1 LERVTAFAPGSAS
14 NLGPGFDCLGIAF
27 AGKGDTVTAS
37 PSPAP
42 GVRILSISDARI
54 PTDSDRNTA
63 SLAAAAVLRRCG
75 REAGPGMDLTIE
87 KGLPL
92 AGGMGGSAASA
103 VAGAVAANAL
113 LKARLAPLELLSC
126 ALEAEEAVSG
136 GRHADNVAPSLLG
149 GAILVVFPDGV
160 GAPEV
165 TPIPVKQGLSLV
177 LVTPAYQVETA
188 HARAVLPAD
197 VPRGTAVMQAAR
209 LAGLVLGLE
218 RGEADL
224 IRRNMFDAIA
234 EPARAALFPGY
245 PEARAAGLEAGAL
258 GVVVS
263 GAGPTVVAV
272 VPMPSATKVGEAMV
286 QAYRRMGLEAVSH
299 PAQIDR
305 AGARILP

>member
-1 LERVTAFAPGSAS
+1 MERVTAFAPGSAS

-27 AGKGDTVTAS
+27 TGKGDTVTAS

-42 GVRILSISDARI
+42 GVRVLSISDPRI
-54 PTDSDRNTA
+54 PTDADRNTA
-63 SLAAAAVLRRCG
+63 ALAASAVLRRCG
-75 REAGPGMDLTIE
+75 REAGMDLTIE

-103 VAGAVAANAL
+103 VAGAVAANTL
-113 LKARLAPLELLSC
+113 LKARLAPLELLAC

-149 GAILVVFPDGV
+149 GAILVAGVDGGGV
-160 GAPEV
+160 PEV
-165 TPIPVKQGLSLV
+165 ISIPVKQGLSLV

-188 HARAVLPAD
+188 RARAVLPSA
-197 VPRGTAVMQAAR
+197 VSRATAVSQAAR
-209 LAGLVLGLE
+209 LAGLVLGFE

-224 IRRNMFDAIA
+224 IRRNMMDAIA
-234 EPARAALFPGY
+234 EPARAELYRGY
-245 PEARAAGLEAGAL
+245 ADARAAGLEAGAL
-258 GVVVS
+258 GVAVS
-263 GAGPTVVAV
+263 GAGPTIVAV
-272 VPMPSATKVGEAMV
+272 VPMPSATRVGEAMV
-286 QAYRRMGLEAVSH
+286 QAYKRAGIDAVSH

>member
-27 AGKGDTVTAS
+27 TGKGDTVTAQ

-42 GVRILSISDARI
+42 GVRVLSISDARI
-54 PTDSDRNTA
+54 PTDAERNTA
-63 SLAAAAVLRRCG
+63 ALAAAAVLRRSG
-75 REAGPGMDLTIE
+75 RETGLDLTIE

-113 LKARLAPLELLSC
+113 LKARLAPLELLAC

-149 GAILVVFPDGV
+149 GAILVAGGDGS
-160 GAPEV
+160 GEPQV
-165 TPIPVKQGLSLV
+165 TAIPVKQGLSLV

-188 HARAVLPAD
+188 KARGVLPAE
-197 VPRGTAVMQAAR
+197 VPRGTAVTQSAR
-209 LAGLVLGLE
+209 LAGLVLGFE

-234 EPARAALFPGY
+234 EPARAALYPGY
-245 PEARAAGLEAGAL
+245 PEAAAAGLEAGAL
-258 GVVVS
+258 GVAVS
-263 GAGPTVVAV
+263 GAGPTIVAV

-286 QAYRRMGLEAVSH
+286 RGYKSVGIEAVSH

>member
-1 LERVTAFAPGSAS
+1 MERVTAFAPGSAS

-27 AGKGDTVTAS
+27 SGKGDTVTAS

-42 GVRILSISDARI
+42 GVRVLSISDPRI
-54 PTDSDRNTA
+54 PLDADRNTA
-63 SLAAAAVLRRCG
+63 SLAASAVLRRCG
-75 REAGPGMDLTIE
+75 RETGMDLTIE

-103 VAGAVAANAL
+103 VAGAVAANTL
-113 LKARLAPLELLSC
+113 LRARLAPLELLAC

-149 GAILVVFPDGV
+149 GAILVAAAEP
-160 GAPEV
+160 GAEPQV
-165 TPIPVKQGLSLV
+165 TTIPVKQGLSLV

-188 HARAVLPAD
+188 KARAVLPSE
-197 VPRGTAVMQAAR
+197 VPRATAVTQAAR
-209 LAGLVLGLE
+209 LAGLVLGFE

-234 EPARAALFPGY
+234 EPARAGLYPGY
-245 PEARAAGLEAGAL
+245 AEAAAAALEAGAY
-258 GVVVS
+258 GVAVS
-263 GAGPTVVAV
+263 GAGPTIVAV
-272 VPMPSATKVGEAMV
+272 VPMPSATRVGEAMV
-286 QAYRRMGLEAVSH
+286 RAYKSLGIEAVSH

>member
-1 LERVTAFAPGSAS
+1 VTAFAPGSAS

-27 AGKGDTVTAS
+27 TGKGDTVTAS

-42 GVRILSISDARI
+42 GVRVLSISDTRI
-54 PTDSDRNTA
+54 PTDADRNTA
-63 SLAAAAVLRRCG
+63 ALAAAAVLRRSG
-75 REAGPGMDLTIE
+75 REAGMDLTIE

-113 LKARLAPLELLSC
+113 LRARLAPLDLLAC

-149 GAILVVFPDGV
+149 GAILIAAAEA
-160 GAPEV
+160 GAEPQV
-165 TPIPVKQGLSLV
+165 TSIPVKQGMSLV
-177 LVTPAYQVETA
+177 LVTPMYQVETA
-188 HARAVLPAD
+188 KARAVLPREVA
-197 VPRGTAVMQAAR
+197 RGTAVTQAAR

-234 EPARAALFPGY
+234 EPAREPLYPGY
-245 PEARAAGLEAGAL
+245 REAAAAALEAGAL
-258 GVVVS
+258 GVAVS
-263 GAGPTVVAV
+263 GAGPTIVAIAL
-272 VPMPSATKVGEAMV
+272 MPSATKVGEAMV
-286 QAYRRMGLEAVSH
+286 RGYKGLGIEAVSH

>member
-1 LERVTAFAPGSAS
+1 MERVTAFAPGSAS

-27 AGKGDTVTAS
+27 TGKGDTVTAS
-37 PSPAP
+37 PAPAP
-42 GVRILSISDARI
+42 GVRILSISDTRI
-54 PTDSDRNTA
+54 PTDADRNTA

-75 REAGPGMDLTIE
+75 RESGPGMDLTIE

-113 LKARLAPLELLSC
+113 VRARLAPLDLLAC

-136 GRHADNVAPSLLG
+136 GRHADNVAPCLLG
-149 GAILVVFPDGV
+149 GAILVACADG
-160 GAPEV
+160 GAAEV
-165 TPIPVKQGLSLV
+165 TAIPVKQGLSLV

-188 HARAVLPAD
+188 RARAVLPAD
-197 VPRGTAVMQAAR
+197 VARGTAVTQAAR

-245 PEARAAGLEAGAL
+245 AEARTAGLEAGAL
-258 GVVVS
+258 GVAVS

-272 VPMPSATKVGEAMV
+272 VPMPSAAKVGEAMV
-286 QAYRRMGLEAVSH
+286 QAYRRAGLEAVSH

-305 AGARILP
+305 SGARILP

>member
-1 LERVTAFAPGSAS
+1 VLH
-14 NLGPGFDCLGIAF
+14 
-27 AGKGDTVTAS
+27 
-37 PSPAP
+37 
-42 GVRILSISDARI
+42 ISDPRI
-54 PTDSDRNTA
+54 PTEADRNTA
-63 SLAAAAVLRRCG
+63 SLAAAAVLRRTG
-75 REAGPGMDLTIE
+75 REAGLDLTIE

-113 LKARLAPLELLSC
+113 LKARLAPLELLAC

-149 GAILVVFPDGV
+149 GAILVAGAHDG
-160 GAPEV
+160 GEPHV
-165 TPIPVKQGLSLV
+165 TSIPVKQGLSLV
-177 LVTPAYQVETA
+177 LVTPAYQVATA
-188 HARAVLPAD
+188 EARGVLPRE
-197 VPRGTAVMQAAR
+197 VPRGTAVTQAAR
-209 LAGLVLGLE
+209 LAGLVLGFE

-224 IRRNMFDAIA
+224 IRHNMYDAIA
-234 EPARAALFPGY
+234 EPARAALYPGY
-245 PEARAAGLEAGAL
+245 REAAAGALEAGAL
-258 GVVVS
+258 GVAVS

-286 QAYRRMGLEAVSH
+286 RGYRSVGIEAVSH

>member
-27 AGKGDTVTAS
+27 TGKGDTVTAS

-42 GVRILSISDARI
+42 GVRVLSISDPRI
-54 PTDSDRNTA
+54 PTDADRNTA
-63 SLAAAAVLRRCG
+63 ALAASAVLRRCG
-75 REAGPGMDLTIE
+75 REAGMDLTIE

-103 VAGAVAANAL
+103 VAGAVAANTL
-113 LKARLAPLELLSC
+113 LKARLAPLELLAC

-149 GAILVVFPDGV
+149 GAILVAGVDG
-160 GAPEV
+160 GMPEV
-165 TPIPVKQGLSLV
+165 ISIPVKQGLSLV

-188 HARAVLPAD
+188 RARAVLPSEVA
-197 VPRGTAVMQAAR
+197 RATAVSQAAR
-209 LAGLVLGLE
+209 LAGLVLGFE

-224 IRRNMFDAIA
+224 IRRNMVDAIA
-234 EPARAALFPGY
+234 EPARAELYPGY
-245 PEARAAGLEAGAL
+245 AEARVAGLEAGAL
-258 GVVVS
+258 GVAVS
-263 GAGPTVVAV
+263 GAGPTIVAV
-272 VPMPSATKVGEAMV
+272 VPMPSATRVGEAMV
-286 QAYRRMGLEAVSH
+286 QAYKRAGIEAVSH

-305 AGARILP
+305 AGARILN

>member
-27 AGKGDTVTAS
+27 TGKGDTVTAS

-42 GVRILSISDARI
+42 GVRVLSISDTRI
-54 PTDSDRNTA
+54 PTDPDRNTA
-63 SLAAAAVLRRCG
+63 ALAAAAVLRRTG
-75 REAGPGMDLTIE
+75 REAGMDLTIE

-113 LKARLAPLELLSC
+113 LKARLPPLELLAC

-149 GAILVVFPDGV
+149 GAILVA
-160 GAPEV
+160 GAHAGAEPQV
-165 TPIPVKQGLSLV
+165 TAIPVKQGLSLV

-188 HARAVLPAD
+188 QARAVLPREVDRA
-197 VPRGTAVMQAAR
+197 TAVTQAAR
-209 LAGLVLGLE
+209 LAGLVLGFE
-218 RGEADL
+218 RGESDL
-224 IRRNMFDAIA
+224 IRRNMHDAIA
-234 EPARAALFPGY
+234 EPARAALYPGY
-245 PEARAAGLEAGAL
+245 AEAAAAALDAGAL
-258 GVVVS
+258 GVAVS
-263 GAGPTVVAV
+263 GAGPTVVAI
-272 VPMPSATKVGEAMV
+272 VPMPSATKVAEAMV
-286 QAYRRMGLEAVSH
+286 RGYRSVGIEAVSH

>member
-1 LERVTAFAPGSAS
+1 MLRVTAFAPGSAS

-27 AGKGDTVTAS
+27 TGKGDTVTAS

-42 GVRILSISDARI
+42 GVRVLSISDTRI
-54 PTDSDRNTA
+54 PTDAHRNTA
-63 SLAAAAVLRRCG
+63 ALAASAVLRRCG
-75 REAGPGMDLTIE
+75 REAGLDLTIE

-103 VAGAVAANAL
+103 VAGAVAANTL
-113 LKARLAPLELLSC
+113 LKARLAPLELLAC

-149 GAILVVFPDGV
+149 GAILVTGADGT
-160 GAPEV
+160 GEPQV
-165 TPIPVKQGLSLV
+165 TAIPVKQGLSLV

-188 HARAVLPAD
+188 QARGVLPSEVSRA
-197 VPRGTAVMQAAR
+197 TAVIQAAR
-209 LAGLVLGLE
+209 LAGLVLGFE

-234 EPARAALFPGY
+234 EPARAALYPGY
-245 PEARAAGLEAGAL
+245 AEAAAAGLEAGAL
-258 GVVVS
+258 GVAVS
-263 GAGPTVVAV
+263 GAGPTIVAI

-286 QAYRRMGLEAVSH
+286 RGYNSLGIEAVSH

>member
-1 LERVTAFAPGSAS
+1 MTAFAPGSAS

-27 AGKGDTVTAS
+27 TGKGDTVTAS

-42 GVRILSISDARI
+42 GVRVLSISDARI
-54 PTDSDRNTA
+54 PTDADRNTA
-63 SLAAAAVLRRCG
+63 ALAAAAVLRRSG
-75 REAGPGMDLTIE
+75 REAGMDLTIE

-113 LKARLAPLELLSC
+113 LRARLAPLDLLAC
-126 ALEAEEAVSG
+126 ALEAEEVVSG

-149 GAILVVFPDGV
+149 GAILIAAAEGGEPQ
-160 GAPEV
+160 V
-165 TPIPVKQGLSLV
+165 TSIPVKQGLSLV
-177 LVTPAYQVETA
+177 LVTPVYQVETA
-188 HARAVLPAD
+188 RARAVLPHE
-197 VPRGTAVMQAAR
+197 VPRGTAVTQAAR

-234 EPARAALFPGY
+234 EPARAPLYPGY
-245 PEARAAGLEAGAL
+245 REAAAAGLEAGAL
-258 GVVVS
+258 GVAVS
-263 GAGPTVVAV
+263 GAGPTIVAIAS
-272 VPMPSATKVGEAMV
+272 MPSATKVGEAMV
-286 QAYRRMGLEAVSH
+286 RGYKSAGIEAVSH

>member
-27 AGKGDTVTAS
+27 TGKGDTVTAS

-42 GVRILSISDARI
+42 GVRVLSISDTRI
-54 PTDSDRNTA
+54 PTDADRNTA
-63 SLAAAAVLRRCG
+63 ALAAAAVLRRCG
-75 REAGPGMDLTIE
+75 REAGMDLTIE

-103 VAGAVAANAL
+103 VAGAMAANTL
-113 LKARLAPLELLSC
+113 LKARLAPLELLAC

-136 GRHADNVAPSLLG
+136 GRHADNVAPCLLG
-149 GAILVVFPDGV
+149 GAILVADAEGGGEPQ
-160 GAPEV
+160 V
-165 TPIPVKQGLSLV
+165 TSIPVKQGLSLV

-188 HARAVLPAD
+188 RARAVLPRD
-197 VPRGTAVMQAAR
+197 VPRAIAVTQSAR
-209 LAGLVLGLE
+209 LAGLVLGFE

-234 EPARAALFPGY
+234 EPARAELYPGY
-245 PEARAAGLEAGAL
+245 KEAAAAGLAAGAL
-258 GVVVS
+258 GVAVS
-263 GAGPTVVAV
+263 GAGPTVVAI

-286 QAYRRMGLEAVSH
+286 GGYRSLGIDAVSH

>member
-1 LERVTAFAPGSAS
+1 LERITAFAPGSAS

-27 AGKGDTVTAS
+27 TGKGDTVTAS
-37 PSPAP
+37 PSPAH
-42 GVRILSISDARI
+42 GVRVLSISDARI
-54 PTDSDRNTA
+54 TTDAARNTA
-63 SLAAAAVLRRCG
+63 ALAAAAVLRRSG
-75 REAGPGMDLTIE
+75 REAGMDLTIE

-113 LKARLAPLELLSC
+113 LRARLAPLELLTC

-136 GRHADNVAPSLLG
+136 GRHADNVAPCLLG
-149 GAILVVFPDGV
+149 GAILVTRAEAGV
-160 GAPEV
+160 EPQV
-165 TPIPVKQGLSLV
+165 TSIPVKQGLSLV

-188 HARAVLPAD
+188 KARAVLPVD
-197 VPRGTAVMQAAR
+197 VPRGTAVTQAAR
-209 LAGLVLGLE
+209 LAGLVLGFE

-234 EPARAALFPGY
+234 EPARAALYPGY
-245 PEARAAGLEAGAL
+245 AEAAAAALEAGAL
-258 GVVVS
+258 GVSVS

-286 QAYRRMGLEAVSH
+286 RAYAGGGIEAVSH
-299 PAQIDR
+299 SAQIDR